1 MFATNSEFSNDFIFS
16 THCRR
21 PQTMNCV
28 TTNNS
33 YKDLRMRKFEF
44 GEKTTKYNFE
54 ISYC

>member
-16 THCRR
+16 THCRS

-28 TTNNS
+28 TTNNP
-33 YKDLRMRKFEF
+33 YKDIRMRKFEF